1 MTDIETTPTPRL
13 ADAQTGAGQSLGNTQ
28 TDRPAMTRTWL
39 AANVAA
45 ATASLQACGGG
56 GGGGGGGSPASS
68 STAATQAG
76 QAAADNGGAAGSG
89 TGPNTSV
96 APTETAGGSAGPLGQ
111 TRTFTSPATDVE
123 AARFLLQ
130 AQLNA
135 SDADIAS
142 VRSLG
147 YAGYLSAQFAMA
159 GGTTAWDWLNQ
170 RGYGAVNDYHFFD
183 STYPADFA
191 LWWQLFNAP
200 DSMRKRVALALS
212 EIFVV
217 SSNGIAATWG
227 SHIVAAWW
235 DMLSANAFGNFRKLL
250 EDVTLHPAM
259 GQYLSSRG
267 SLKENSAG
275 RQPDEN
281 YAREVM
287 QLMTI
292 GLVKL
297 NADGS
302 VVTSGGVPVETYG
315 QSDVTN
321 LARVFSG
328 YDFDTTGSFT
338 TPTGGRNIPSL
349 DFAGRPMVLKAANHS
364 TMDVNFLGTSIPGST
379 EGNAARKQALDTL
392 FNHSNVGPF
401 IGRQLIQRLVTSNPS
416 PAYVARVSAA
426 FANNGKGVRGDLGAV
441 VAAVLL
447 DDEARNPASITS
459 TTFGRLREPMLRL
472 VQWGRTFGLASTAGS
487 WKIYD
492 QSSPTALGQSPLRS
506 GSVFNFFRPGYVPP
520 STAIAD
526 AGMVAPE
533 FQLVNETTVSAYV
546 NFMQNAT
553 RYGLYVSGPDVP
565 NAAGSTANG
574 YDLVPAY
581 TVEKTLLTNAAALV
595 ARLNLLLAAGQLS
608 TATVNLI
615 VSALNTVNVTATSS
629 DAVKTSRLGAAVL
642 MVMASPEYLV
652 QK

>member
-1 MTDIETTPTPRL
+1 MTDLETITKPAL
-13 ADAQTGAGQSLGNTQ
+13 SDASTAVARPVDGAST
-28 TDRPAMTRTWL
+28 TRPALKRTWL
-39 AANVAA
+39 AASVAA
-45 ATASLQACGGG
+45 ATAALEACGGG
-56 GGGGGGGSPASS
+56 GGGGESPAASAASGGSPATGTGGTPVAGS
-68 STAATQAG
+68 STPTEAA
-76 QAAADNGGAAGSG
+76 GGAAG
-89 TGPNTSV
+89 
-96 APTETAGGSAGPLGQ
+96 PLAQ
-111 TRTFTSPATDVE
+111 SRTFTAPANDFD

-142 VRSLG
+142 VRASG
-147 YAGYLSAQFAMA
+147 YAGYLSKQFDTA

-170 RGYGAVNDYHFFD
+170 RGYAAIDANNFYD

-191 LWWQLFNAP
+191 VWRQLFTAP
-200 DSMRKRVALALS
+200 DGMRKRVALALS
-212 EIFVV
+212 EIFVI
-217 SSNGIAATWG
+217 STTGITVTWG
-227 SHIVAAWW
+227 SHVVAAWW

-259 GQYLSSRG
+259 GLYLNTRG
-267 SLKENSAG
+267 SLKENAAG

-315 QSDVTN
+315 QTDVTN

-328 YDFDTTGSFT
+328 YDFDMSGNVNTLVS
-338 TPTGGRNIPSL
+338 GRNISTTA
-349 DFAGRPMVLKAANHS
+349 FAQRPMVLNAANHS
-364 TMDVNFLGTSIPGST
+364 TLDVNFLGTTIAGST
-379 EGNAARKQALDTL
+379 EGNAARKLALDTL
-392 FNHSNVGPF
+392 FNHPNVGPF
-401 IGRQLIQRLVTSNPS
+401 IGRQLIQRLVTSNPG
-416 PAYVARVSAA
+416 PAYIARVSAA
-426 FANNGKGVRGDLGAV
+426 FADNGKGVRGDLGAV

-447 DDEARNPASITS
+447 DDEARDPAGTTS
-459 TTFGRLREPMLRL
+459 GTFGRLREPMLRL
-472 VQWGRTFGLASTAGS
+472 VQWGRTFGVTSTAGS

-492 QSSPTALGQSPLRS
+492 QSAPGQLGQSPLRS

-520 STAIAD
+520 ATAIAS
-526 AGMVAPE
+526 AGLVAPE
-533 FQLVNETTVSAYV
+533 FQLVNETTVSTYV
-546 NFMQNAT
+546 NFMQNAA
-553 RYGLYVSGPDVP
+553 RFGLYSSGPDLP
-565 NAAGSTANG
+565 QAASSSANG
-574 YDLVPAY
+574 YDMAPAY

-608 TATVNLI
+608 TATTSLI
-615 VSALNTVNVTATSS
+615 VSALNTVNVTTTST
-629 DAVKTSRLGAAVL
+629 DAVRTARMGAAVL